1 MIFEIRRAQNG
12 YILRI
17 TNGEDDS
24 GEDNEIV
31 YQEKYDDEI
40 ECFAEFL
47 RYLNEQ
53 YGPSTSRYSARR
65 IYITVEPGDKF
76 EEVALKGRKRSPG
89 RKGIKH

>member
-31 YQEKYDDEI
+31 YKEK
-40 ECFAEFL
+40 
-47 RYLNEQ
+47 
-53 YGPSTSRYSARR
+53 
-65 IYITVEPGDKF
+65 
-76 EEVALKGRKRSPG
+76 
-89 RKGIKH
+89 